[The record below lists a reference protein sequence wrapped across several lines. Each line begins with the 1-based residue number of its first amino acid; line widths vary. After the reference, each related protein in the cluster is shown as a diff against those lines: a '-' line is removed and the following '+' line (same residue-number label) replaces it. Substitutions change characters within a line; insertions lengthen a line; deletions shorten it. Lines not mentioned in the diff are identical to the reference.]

1 MHYNYSITG
10 YNWIYTK
17 INTLIML
24 ERLDLKNN
32 IQKIIFGILIA
43 NILLM
48 GFSGSQENPLLLLP
62 GVSLFI
68 TASIL
73 TILIY

>member
-1 MHYNYSITG
+1 
-10 YNWIYTK
+10 
-17 INTLIML
+17 ML
-24 ERLDLKNN
+24 ERLDFKNN
-32 IQKIIFGILIA
+32 IQKIIFGIVIV

-48 GFSGSQENPLLLLP
+48 GFSGSQENLLLLLP
-62 GVSLFI
+62 GISSFI

>member
-1 MHYNYSITG
+1 
-10 YNWIYTK
+10 
-17 INTLIML
+17 ML